1 MGRSE
6 IDAFCDVDEP
16 APRRFFVGH
25 GNGIFEISE
34 NDVDCG
40 DDFRQL
46 GHNFVEVWW
55 KEMDDSAWAERNLAQ
70 GLRGAGGERFEE
82 ITSGTHEP
90 RVGDTY
96 AFGMVAPFDAVLFDA
111 GGVLVV
117 PDPVV
122 LKPLLDYYGA
132 TADHAGHVRAHYAG
146 MAAKSRARSS
156 ESDWSSYNSA
166 YVDCVGVP
174 PVNHDDAV
182 FVLSRTRTAHLW
194 RHPLPGSAEALLALH
209 HRGVPIGVVSNASG
223 QIEDILNRSGVCQ
236 VGEGRGAPMRCI
248 VDSHVVGV
256 SKPDPAIF
264 DHALPHFADVDRS
277 RIAYV
282 GDSLVMD
289 VEGSRAAGLIPYLM
303 DPYGD
308 MVDAPATRISSLLQ
322 LL

>member
-1 MGRSE
+1 MGRTKVDAAGD
-6 IDAFCDVDEP
+6 IDETTTSC
-16 APRRFFVGH
+16 FFVGH
-25 GNGIFEISE
+25 RNGVFEVAQD
-34 NDVDCG
+34 DVDGRYDLWQLG
-40 DDFRQL
+40 DDF
-46 GHNFVEVWW
+46 VEMRWE
-55 KEMDDSAWAERNLAQ
+55 EMNHPARAEWNLAKWF
-70 GLRGAGGERFEE
+70 GGTDSERLEK
-82 ITSGTHEP
+82 ITGGTHES

-132 TADHAGHVRAHYAG
+132 TADHQGHVRAHYAG
-146 MAAKSRARSS
+146 MAAKSRARSN
-156 ESDWSSYNSA
+156 ESDWTRYNSA
-166 YVDCVGVP
+166 YVDSVGVP
-174 PVNHDDAV
+174 PENHDDAV

-194 RHPLPGSAEALLALH
+194 RHPLPGSAEALIALH
-209 HRGVPIGVVSNASG
+209 ERGVPIGVVSNASG

-236 VGEGRGAPMRCI
+236 VGPGRGAPMRCI
-248 VDSHVVGV
+248 IDSNVVGV

-264 DHALPHFADVDRS
+264 DHALPHFPDVERS

-289 VEGSRAAGLIPYLM
+289 VEGSRAAGLLPYLM

-308 MVDAPATRISSLLQ
+308 MSDAPATRISSLLQ